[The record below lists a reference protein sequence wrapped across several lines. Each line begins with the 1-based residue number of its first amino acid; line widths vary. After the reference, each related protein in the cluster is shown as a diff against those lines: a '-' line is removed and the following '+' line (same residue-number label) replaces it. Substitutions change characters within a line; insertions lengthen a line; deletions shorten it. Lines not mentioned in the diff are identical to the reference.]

1 MRAWPRRMLR
11 YVGVSAVVA
20 GGVLAVGWPLL
31 DGDGRRGLLVAV
43 GVALAV
49 QWGSFAGLAAL
60 QPGTGGYLA
69 IWVGGTLIRFAVIG
83 VAAFAI
89 AAMEGIDLVVALLA
103 LAGLFFVLLLWEP
116 WALRDRA
123 DRRTNG

>member
-1 MRAWPRRMLR
+1 MLR
-11 YVGVSAVVA
+11 YAGVSVIVV

-31 DGDGRRGLLVAV
+31 NGDGRRGLLIAV
-43 GVALAV
+43 CIALVV

-60 QPGTGGYLA
+60 RPGSGGYLA
-69 IWVGGTLIRFAVIG
+69 LWVGGTLVRLAVIG
-83 VAAFAI
+83 AAGFTI

-103 LAGLFFVLLLWEP
+103 LAGLFFVLLLLEP